1 MARAGINGGRT
12 VAAVRAPH
20 LPATAGPW
28 FNILAPPIWRDRV
41 TLVDFWT
48 YSCINCLRTLPA
60 LRAWHATYAAAGL
73 TILGVHTPEFPFER
87 EPANVARALRELA
100 IEYPVVLDNDRAI
113 WSAFANRVWPHRY
126 LIDNTGRIVHEHAGE
141 GGEVATEHAIRAAL
155 GALPDNSPLPTPIFS
170 EPIQGETN
178 IAASLMDDTPGAV
191 CIPGS
196 PELFAGYYR
205 GVSGNAGGFREDV
218 SAEYTDAGGYREG
231 FIHLQGRWRVD
242 ADAAHFVGPEP
253 GALHLAFR
261 GTAPN
266 VVLAPDGPAA
276 VSVAVSVSTL
286 DKADNAAGE
295 IAERTQIAVNAPRLY
310 HLSVVAGTGSLGGA
324 DLQLLTLVPAAPGLA
339 VYSFTFSDCS

>member
-1 MARAGINGGRT
+1 MAGAQINGARM
-12 VAAVRAPH
+12 ASAVCAPR
-20 LPATAGPW
+20 LPAAAGPW
-28 FNILAPPIWRDRV
+28 FNTFAPLTWRDRV

-60 LRAWHATYAAAGL
+60 LRAWHATYAASGL

-113 WSAFANRVWPHRY
+113 WSVFANRVWPHRY
-126 LIDNTGRIVHEHAGE
+126 LIDTTGRIVHEHAGE

-155 GALPDNSPLPTPIFS
+155 STLSGEATLPPLVFATDEH
-170 EPIQGETN
+170 EPHDSAQF
-178 IAASLMDDTPGAV
+178 ADDAPGAV

-205 GVSGNAGGFREDV
+205 GVSGNAGGFREDE
-218 SAEYTDAGGYREG
+218 SAEYMDAGGYREG

-242 ADAAHFVGPEP
+242 ADAAHFVGPGP
-253 GALHLAFR
+253 GALRLAFR

-266 VVLAPDGPAA
+266 VVLAPDTLASVP
-276 VSVAVSVSTL
+276 VAVTVSTL
-286 DKADNAAGE
+286 EGAGSE
-295 IAERTQIAVNAPRLY
+295 VGELTERTQIAVDAPRLY
-310 HLSVVAGTGSLGGA
+310 RLPVLAETGSLGDAG
-324 DLQLLTLVPAAPGLA
+324 LRLLTLVPAAPGLA
-339 VYSFTFSDCS
+339 VYSFTFGDCT